1 MRAIVLNAKGEV
13 DALTIDE
20 RPDLQPGPGDVVVRV
35 RAASLN
41 RRDVFIRRGLYP
53 GITFPIV
60 LGSDGA
66 GEVLRVGEGVDPS
79 WIGQPVILDPSFSWG
94 PNPRA
99 QGPAF
104 NILGLPKDGT
114 CAEQVL
120 VPAANL
126 HRKPAGLS
134 WEEAAAVPLT
144 SVTAF
149 RALVTRAGLQAGERV
164 VVTGIGG
171 GVATAALAIATH
183 LGGKVWVTSG
193 SDAKIALA
201 VQHGASGGVNH
212 HADDWVKTLVGQ
224 IGGRP
229 DVVIDGAG
237 GETFNRCL
245 DLVSPGG
252 RVVSYGATLG
262 ASPKLEV
269 RRIFW
274 KQIDVMGSSMGT
286 PADFAAMVALYERGL
301 RPIIDRVFPFDEA
314 RAAHA
319 RLEQGEQFGKIVLQC

>member
-1 MRAIVLNAKGEV
+1 MRAIVLTSQGDV
-13 DALTIDE
+13 DALTIE
-20 RPDLQPGPGDVVVRV
+20 QRPDLQPGPGEVVVRV
-35 RAASLN
+35 RAAALN

-53 GITFPIV
+53 GIKFPIV

-66 GEVLRVGEGVDPS
+66 GEVLSLGEGVDGS
-79 WIGQPVILDPSFSWG
+79 WLGQPVIIDPSFSWG
-94 PNPRA
+94 TNLRA
-99 QGPAF
+99 QGGAF
-104 NILGLPKDGT
+104 NILGLPRDGT

-126 HRKPAGLS
+126 HRKPAALS

-171 GVATAALAIATH
+171 GVATAALTIAIH
-183 LGGKVWVTSG
+183 LGARVWVTSG
-193 SDAKIALA
+193 SETKIALA
-201 VQHGASGGVNH
+201 VQHGAAGGVNH
-212 HADDWVKTLVGQ
+212 HSDDWVKTLVAQ

-229 DVVIDGAG
+229 DVIIDGAG

-262 ASPKLEV
+262 PSPKLEV

-286 PADFAAMVALYERGL
+286 PADFAAMVALYDQGL

-314 RAAHA
+314 RDAHA
-319 RLEQGEQFGKIVLQC
+319 RLEQGEQFGKIVVRC

>member
-1 MRAIVLNAKGEV
+1 MRAIVLTSKGEV
-13 DALTIDE
+13 DALVIE
-20 RPDLQPGPGDVVVRV
+20 SRPDLQPGPGEVVVRV
-35 RAASLN
+35 RAAALN

-53 GITFPIV
+53 GIVFPIV

-66 GEVLRVGEGVDPS
+66 GEVSAVGEGVDPS
-79 WIGQPVILDPSFSWG
+79 WIGQAVVIDPSFSWG

-99 QGPAF
+99 QGGQF

-120 VPAANL
+120 VPAQNL

-149 RALVTRAGLQAGERV
+149 RALVTRARLQAGERV

-171 GVATAALAIATH
+171 GVATAALTIAAH
-183 LGGKVWVTSG
+183 LGAKAWVTSG
-193 SDAKIALA
+193 SEAKIARA
-201 VQHGASGGVNH
+201 MEHGASGGVNH
-212 HADDWVKTLVGQ
+212 KSDDWVKTLVGQ
-224 IGGRP
+224 IGARP

-245 DLVSPGG
+245 DLVNPGG

-262 ASPKLEV
+262 PSPKLEV

-286 PADFAAMVALYERGL
+286 ADDFAAMLRLYDAGL
-301 RPIIDRVFPFDEA
+301 RPIIDQVFPFEEA

-319 RLEQGEQFGKIVLQC
+319 RLEQGDQFGKIVVRC